1 MRRGVGGD
9 WVFEYGTGT
18 THQDAP
24 DARAGILVE
33 KHRADAGCALVPSRA
48 LPVGHVHHVLE
59 VYERLEGDDDEDG
72 GESWREEVRVLLVG
86 SADVRANRG
95 RGPQRRGGG
104 EAEDG
109 VAGLVY
115 RARAEEADAGD
126 DLRGDTRG
134 IIVERAADEGCP
146 FAVDGGLRGHRDAE
160 QGPARLGEEA
170 RAEGDEHV
178 RPEPRAAHGGGREGF
193 ARKEV
198 PYDIAKFSLCSYG
211 APEERRDAHLDAEG
225 AGRLAEDLAH
235 EDIAAAPVGAVG
247 PARVGHRIV
256 RLRAFV
262 GGCPLKNLAFS
273 WPGSPREK
281 RVCIAVVA
289 SHPSG
294 ASSAASPWRP
304 R

>member
-1 MRRGVGGD
+1 M
-9 WVFEYGTGT
+9 
-18 THQDAP
+18 
-24 DARAGILVE
+24 
-33 KHRADAGCALVPSRA
+33 RAD
-48 LPVGHVHHVLE
+48 
-59 VYERLEGDDDEDG
+59 
-72 GESWREEVRVLLVG
+72 
-86 SADVRANRG
+86 RG

-115 RARAEEADAGD
+115 RARAKEADAGD

-134 IIVERAADEGCP
+134 VVVEGAADEGCP

-193 ARKEV
+193 AREEV
-198 PYDIAKFSLCSYG
+198 THGISKLALYPRG
-211 APEERRDAHLDAEG
+211 APEDRRDAHLDAEG

-247 PARVGHRIV
+247 PARVGHRSLSCV
-256 RLRAFV
+256 CARLWEVAHSKIWPR
-262 GGCPLKNLAFS
+262 
-273 WPGSPREK
+273 PGSPRN
-281 RVCIAVVA
+281 RVCISSRSRGFTSKRRVLGCVAMAPEMSDVELAKSSKGEISSPRPFFVVRFRR
-289 SHPSG
+289 S
-294 ASSAASPWRP
+294 RP